1 VAHVQRAGRI
11 GRDEL
16 DQHLLAGGG
25 LLAEGGAGGIQH
37 LAHDL
42 LLGGRLQADVEKAG
56 AGDLDGFDP
65 LAESGGGEQRGA
77 QLFGQFAGLAAE
89 RFGELHGGRAGEIA
103 MGSHLGRLER
113 GFGASAG
120 REGFER
126 VRERRE
132 QLLFDQ

>member
-1 VAHVQRAGRI
+1 MAHVQRAGRV

-16 DQHLLAGGG
+16 DQHLLAGGR
-25 LLAEGGAGGIQH
+25 LLAEGVAGGQH
-37 LAHDL
+37 FAHDL
-42 LLGGRLQADVEKAG
+42 LLGGGLEADVEKAG

-77 QLFGQFAGLAAE
+77 QLLGQFAGLAAQ
-89 RFGELHGGRAGEIA
+89 RFGELHGGGAGEIA
-103 MGSHLGRLER
+103 MRCHLGRFER
-113 GFGASAG
+113 GFGAGAG